1 MRKALLIVLTLVAGA
16 YASVA
21 QAQDVRTNYMPGTDF
36 TKYKTYRWVE
46 IQGGNHP
53 DQIQDAQIKL
63 AVDQALASKGFKKV
77 TADPADVYV
86 AYQVAVD
93 QEKQWNAYGGGIG
106 FRFGGMASATSS
118 TINVGTLVVDLYD
131 PTSKQLVWKGEA
143 TKTINPGKDQAK
155 NQQNLDKAMVKMF
168 KEYPPAK

>member
-143 TKTINPGKDQAK
+143 TKTINPGKDQSK

>member
-1 MRKALLIVLTLVAGA
+1 MRKALLIVATLAACVFATT
-16 YASVA
+16 A

-53 DQIQDAQIKL
+53 DQIQDAQIKM
-63 AVDQALASKGFKKV
+63 AVDQALAAKGMKKV
-77 TADPADVYV
+77 TADPADAYV

-118 TINVGTLVVDLYD
+118 TINIGTLVVDIYD
-131 PTSKQLVWKGEA
+131 PASKQLVWKGEA
-143 TKTINPGKDQAK
+143 SKTINPSKDQAK
-155 NQQNLDKAMVKMF
+155 NQQNLDKAMAKMF
-168 KEYPPAK
+168 KEFPPAK